1 MTTERLRASPL
12 PRALSDVVVDVADL
26 VQKEMRLARAEIG
39 EKLSNKLRAG
49 TWMLIAAAVAL
60 IAFLMLI
67 EGLALWIATF
77 GISLYA
83 SHWIIGAALALI
95 SVLAYFAGRADARE
109 SLAPE
114 RTIHQVNRDLR
125 ETKERLT

>member
-1 MTTERLRASPL
+1 MTTERLRSSPL
-12 PRALSDVVVDVADL
+12 PRALSDVVADVADL

-49 TWMLIAAAVAL
+49 AWIFTAGALAL
-60 IAFLMLI
+60 IALFMLV
-67 EGLALWIATF
+67 EGVALWISTL
-77 GISLYA
+77 GISPYA
-83 SHWIIGAALALI
+83 SHWIIGTALAVL
-95 SVLAYFAGRADARE
+95 SALAYLAGRADARE

-114 RTIHQVNRDLR
+114 RTIHQVNRDIR

>member
-125 ETKERLT
+125 

>member
-1 MTTERLRASPL
+1 
-12 PRALSDVVVDVADL
+12 VVDVADL

-39 EKLSNKLRAG
+39 EKLSYKLRAG
-49 TWMLIAAAVAL
+49 AWMLIAAGLGL
-60 IAFLMLI
+60 IALFTLV
-67 EGLALWIATF
+67 EGVALWISTF

-83 SHWIIGAALALI
+83 SHWIIGAALAVL
-95 SVLAYFAGRADARE
+95 SGLAYFAGRADAQE

-114 RTIHQVNRDLR
+114 RTIHQVNRDMT

>member
-77 GISLYA
+77 GVSLYA

-125 ETKERLT
+125 DTKERLT

>member
-39 EKLSNKLRAG
+39 QKLSNKLRAG

-114 RTIHQVNRDLR
+114 RTIHQVNRDMI
-125 ETKERLT
+125 ETKERLR